1 MATVRR
7 AINGAVGGFP
17 VDSLALPAHH
27 NKYSNR
33 IYPLGGRVKLGVPGK
48 WAGRYLYMYRTN
60 STHLDILVKL
70 K

>member
-17 VDSLALPAHH
+17 VDSLARPAHH

-33 IYPLGGRVKLGVPGK
+33 IYPLSGGVKLGVPGK
-48 WAGRYLYMYRTN
+48 LAGRYICTCTGLTPHTWI
-60 STHLDILVKL
+60 S
-70 K
+70 